1 MSVKNLTTIN
11 NFFILFILIFS
22 IIVNQYYAS
31 LGTFPLDTF
40 YHFDLGYRILKGDIP
55 FTDIWMVSGVIV
67 NYLQA
72 FFFYIFGIN
81 WTTYVLHAS
90 LFNSIISLATYFL
103 L

>member
-1 MSVKNLTTIN
+1 MRVKNLITIN

-31 LGTFPLDTF
+31 LGAFPLDTF

-81 WTTYVLHAS
+81 CTS
-90 LFNSIISLATYFL
+90 
-103 L
+103 

>member
-31 LGTFPLDTF
+31 LGAFPLDTF

-72 FFFYIFGIN
+72 FFSIFSGLIGQATFYMPLYLMALFLWQHIF
-81 WTTYVLHAS
+81 Y
-90 LFNSIISLATYFL
+90 
-103 L
+103 

>member
-1 MSVKNLTTIN
+1 MRVKNLITIN

-22 IIVNQYYAS
+22 IIINQHYAS
-31 LGTFPLDTF
+31 LGVFPIDTF

-55 FTDIWMVSGVIV
+55 FTDIWMVSGVLV

-81 WTTYVLHAS
+81 WTSYVLHAS
-90 LFNSIISLATYFL
+90 IFLSLIHI
-103 L
+103 